1 MKDVLQEIV
10 KELDGLKSMDE
21 AIAMAI
27 DLEEEGRAYYL
38 DKSSKMK
45 NQAAISIYKFLA
57 DEEKKHA
64 EYLQQFRDSGET
76 PNIEFHVPEFKASF
90 TEEFSNEDLQE
101 IGILL
106 AALRFEHKSEL
117 FYMEMAN
124 RADNEKQ
131 VNFFEDVA
139 AAERIHYSIIDE
151 LLSAAT
157 EFRMQT

>member
-10 KELDGLKSMDE
+10 EKLDQLGSMDE

-27 DLEEEGRAYYL
+27 DLEEEGRTYYL

-45 NQAAISIYKFLA
+45 NQAAISIYNFLA
-57 DEEKKHA
+57 EEEKKHA
-64 EYLQQFRDSGET
+64 DYLRQYRDSKET
-76 PNIEFHVPEFKASF
+76 PEIDFHIPDFKASF
-90 TEEFSNEDLQE
+90 AEEFSSEDLQE

-106 AALRFEHKSEL
+106 AALRFEHRSEF

-124 RADNEKQ
+124 RAEDDVQKK
-131 VNFFEDVA
+131 FFEDVA

-157 EFRMQT
+157 DFRMQT